1 MRHPNQAAL
10 ALHAGGDLAFFARW
24 RMERHLARCERC
36 RDEVAAFSDFREM
49 LPGLAEPPD
58 LPWNRMA
65 AEMRANIRL
74 GLAAGECV
82 RPGERPLREHPLF
95 TGARAAVAMA
105 SMAALVVTGLMLER
119 PTPALST
126 SEGRVVENTANG
138 IQVREGTGAFRLMNP
153 GARNVTYSVGA
164 AGSVSASY
172 VDAKADGVT
181 INKVYAE

>member
-24 RMERHLARCERC
+24 RVERHLTRCERC
-36 RDEVAAFSDFREM
+36 RHEVAAFSEFRAM
-49 LPGLAEPPD
+49 LPELAEPPD

-82 RPGERPLREHPLF
+82 RPGERPLREHPFF

-119 PTPALST
+119 PSPVLSN
-126 SEGRVVENTANG
+126 EGRVVESTTGG
-138 IQVREGTGAFRLMNP
+138 IQVREGSGAFRLMNT
-153 GARNVTYSVGA
+153 GDRNVTYSVGA
-164 AGSVSASY
+164 GGSVSARY
-172 VDAKADGVT
+172 VDSNADGVT
-181 INKVYAE
+181 INRIYAE

>member
-1 MRHPNQAAL
+1 MKHPNEAAL

-49 LPGLAEPPD
+49 LPELAEPPD
-58 LPWNRMA
+58 LPWNQLA

-82 RPGERPLREHPLF
+82 RPGERPLREHPFF

-105 SMAALVVTGLMLER
+105 SVLALVVTGLVLER
-119 PTPALST
+119 PAPSQF
-126 SEGRVVENTANG
+126 SEGRVVQNTING
-138 IQVREGTGAFRLMNP
+138 IQVRDGFGAFGLMNG
-153 GARNVTYSVGA
+153 GAQKVTYSVGA
-164 AGSVSASY
+164 QGSMSARY
-172 VDAKADGVT
+172 VDKDDGVT
-181 INKVYAE
+181 INRVYVE